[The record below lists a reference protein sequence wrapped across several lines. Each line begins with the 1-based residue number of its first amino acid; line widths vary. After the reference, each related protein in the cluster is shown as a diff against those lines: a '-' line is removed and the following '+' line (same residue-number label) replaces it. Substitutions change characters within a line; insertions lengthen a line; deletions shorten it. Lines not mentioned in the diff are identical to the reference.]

1 MEPITGGLGIL
12 GLIIFIV
19 TLVSILRSSHSG
31 LAKFGWILV
40 AFFLS
45 FIGSILWFLIGRK
58 K

>member
-1 MEPITGGLGIL
+1 MEPITGSLGLL
-12 GLIIFIV
+12 GLIVFIV
-19 TLVSILRSSHSG
+19 TVVSILRSNHSG
-31 LAKFGWILV
+31 LGKLGWIAV

>member
-1 MEPITGGLGIL
+1 MEPITGSLGLL

-19 TLVSILRSSHSG
+19 TVVSILRSNHSG
-31 LAKFGWILV
+31 LGKLGWIAI

-45 FIGSILWFLIGRK
+45 FIGSLLWFLIGRK

>member
-1 MEPITGGLGIL
+1 MEPITGSLGLI

-19 TLVSILRSSHSG
+19 TVVSILRSNHSG
-31 LAKFGWILV
+31 LGKLGWIAI

-45 FIGSILWFLIGRK
+45 FIGSLLWFLIGRK